1 MKNRFLKWFLPVLW
15 EGALLCIVLTGCGN
29 YLRGQEIRNELE
41 ERIAYANAPSYN
53 IKIDYPLN
61 TGLIR
66 SPAGGE
72 ISKKVTDTFS
82 LAFEVAGDYEFLSWT
97 IIDAATNKEISKDK
111 YLMLEAYD
119 QASTSCTFVKEPE
132 SGMQLCLL
140 ANVAKRPR
148 IIDETPKNDPAGTFR
163 DARIVVMF
171 DQTIDQNSIYY
182 TDNEISQIKKE
193 EKIKDTDF
201 FPRSSTSKKCGYEKD
216 GENYFKNIQII
227 NYNTGESLLKY
238 YDSPFFE
245 DPRTLVIPS
254 NIDNPP
260 PGGSQVLV
268 TISKN
273 FYFEKDKKTVKL
285 REDKVW
291 TYYTNSSRDTLGPDV
306 VNKNIMAKNPA
317 SDALMDLSG
326 NSGTPTSLYQSKLFF
341 NIKVTDPGSGPCG
354 YFYLNLESTTNPALS
369 GSLKIPYTEL
379 ASKDAYYNAKEGN
392 NIVPAEYNLPSVF
405 ADGKAL
411 SDGNYKLTS
420 FVFEDRNA
428 RKTTSQ
434 IGKYIKIDMTAPV
447 ISSFGINTIS
457 DSQDL
462 KLDFVLSGDQNDLS
476 YALIKIKEKNSD
488 QNWDSIPGI
497 KYTASD
503 STNKITE
510 DSSTGIKSCRI
521 KNLDYGK
528 TYVIRTEFADM
539 AGNITSKEKEVKT
552 RPATPE
558 NFRKDGDIGYSSAG
572 KKAKVTLKWDSP
584 SGNYDGYEL
593 TVTKMNPDATG
604 VSSQVFEL
612 GKTGTTYTFND
623 LDLIKTYQFKI
634 RSYNRI
640 NSNKKDYSDYSSLEI
655 KTPPEQ
661 AVISKCELNANYSSV
676 CIAWSL
682 PGSVPYIDDNSST
695 KDAKIYL
702 YYGLTE
708 EAVKAEPAGQKVI
721 LSFTKHTS
729 GFYSVYF
736 TPDNVI
742 IDVANLN
749 IGKYYYFAIKT
760 IIPDSSDNDYSSSWS
775 EVKSLFIPAKYAAPK
790 FTNLGEPRQNKYVT
804 DTSARL
810 IWTAPSGVTG
820 SYQINIYCNGQFK
833 TSVQSTAS
841 PNNEC
846 TISNLAPDTEYTFT
860 ARTQCGELE
869 SVLSSSL
876 TMKTDKAAYEGL
888 NLHTESNDNGKL
900 VLKWNSLTDVTIGGK
915 TIKRID
921 IRYILVDDNAAS
933 WRHVNNGGLSD
944 NGPTY
949 NNQSWDGGWPVTKT
963 SYTPPTGKRI
973 IKIDLYGI
981 DNNREL
987 LLSTNTIQ
995 ETFP

>member
-1 MKNRFLKWFLPVLW
+1 MQKRFFKTLLTIL
-15 EGALLCIVLTGCGN
+15 EGAFLCIALSGCN
-29 YLRGQEIRNELE
+29 NFLNALSTKQEI
-41 ERIAYANAPSYN
+41 ERSITYANSPSYT
-53 IKIDYPLN
+53 IKIDYPAN
-61 TGLIR
+61 TGVIK

-72 ISKKVTDTFS
+72 TSKKVTDVFS
-82 LAFEVAGDYEFLSWT
+82 LAFDVDDDYEFLGWT
-97 IIDAATNKEISKDK
+97 IIDAVTNDEVDSNK
-111 YLMLEAYD
+111 YLFLESYA
-119 QASTSCTFVKEPE
+119 QPSTNCTFVKEPE
-132 SGMQLCLL
+132 SGMQLCLF
-140 ANVAKRPR
+140 AKVVKRPR
-148 IIDETPKNDPAGTFR
+148 TIDETPKNDPVGSFR

-171 DQTIDQNSIYY
+171 DQAMDQNSIYY
-182 TDNEISQIKKE
+182 TGDEITKIKQE
-193 EKIKDTDF
+193 EKIEDSAF
-201 FPRSSTSKKCGYEKD
+201 LPNAGSSKKYGYKKD

-273 FYFEKDKKTVKL
+273 FYFEKDKKIVKL
-285 REDKVW
+285 REDEVW

-306 VNKNIMAKNPA
+306 VNEIIKAINPA
-317 SDALMDLSG
+317 SDALMDLSD

-369 GSLKIPYTEL
+369 GSLKIPYTEVS
-379 ASKDAYYNAKEGN
+379 SKDAYYNAKEGN

-462 KLDFVLSGDQNDLS
+462 KLDFVLIGDQNDLS
-476 YALIKIKEKNSD
+476 YALIKFKEKNSD
-488 QNWDSIPGI
+488 QNWDSVSGT

-503 STNKITE
+503 STNTITE

-552 RPATPE
+552 RPVTPE
-558 NFRKDGDIGYSSAG
+558 NFRKDGDIGYSYAG
-572 KKAKVTLKWDSP
+572 KKAKVTLKWNSP

-593 TVTKMNPDATG
+593 TVTKMNPNATG

-640 NSNKKDYSDYSSLEI
+640 NSNKKDYSDYSDSLEI

-661 AVISKCELNANYSSV
+661 AVISKCELNENYSYV
-676 CIAWSL
+676 CIDWSL

-708 EAVKAEPAGQKVI
+708 EAVKAEPEGQKVE
-721 LSFTKHTS
+721 LSFTKQTPVS
-729 GFYSVYF
+729 YSIFF
-736 TPDNVI
+736 TPANVT

-749 IGKYYYFAIKT
+749 IGQNYYFAIKT
-760 IIPDSSDNDYSSSWS
+760 IIPDSSDNEYSSSWS

-790 FTNLGEPRQNKYVT
+790 FKNLGEPKQNKYVT

-833 TSVQSTAS
+833 TSVQSIAS

-860 ARTQCGELE
+860 AKTQCGELE

-888 NLHTESNDNGKL
+888 NLHTETNDNGKL
-900 VLKWNSLTDVTIGGK
+900 VLKWNSLTGVTIGGK
-915 TIKRID
+915 TIQRIG
-921 IRYILVDDNAAS
+921 IRYILADEDTI
-933 WRHVNNGGLSD
+933 WRHSNNGNVAD

-963 SYTPPTGKRI
+963 SYTPPSGKRI